1 MLIAKEKE
9 KTNLAEYILYMWQ
22 IEDLVRFNEFDID
35 KIYDV
40 IIDKF
45 ETTPE
50 MKAEIKLWYENIIK
64 NMLKQG
70 IAEKGHLAEVNTRL
84 EELNNLHNSLLTT
97 VQDKTYQEQYIK
109 TKTNITEFIQKTDKQ
124 INNEVQAC
132 LVGLY
137 GFLVLKLKREK
148 ISEATQQ
155 AIQSFSAMMA
165 LLTDRYNK
173 LQKGELKFSKAFSN

>member
-1 MLIAKEKE
+1 
-9 KTNLAEYILYMWQ
+9 
-22 IEDLVRFNEFDID
+22 
-35 KIYDV
+35 
-40 IIDKF
+40 
-45 ETTPE
+45 
-50 MKAEIKLWYENIIK
+50 MKKR
-64 NMLKQG
+64 
-70 IAEKGHLAEVNTRL
+70 TRSIL

-97 VQDKTYQEQYIK
+97 VQDKIYQEQYIK

-137 GFLVLKLKREK
+137 GFLVLKLKGEK